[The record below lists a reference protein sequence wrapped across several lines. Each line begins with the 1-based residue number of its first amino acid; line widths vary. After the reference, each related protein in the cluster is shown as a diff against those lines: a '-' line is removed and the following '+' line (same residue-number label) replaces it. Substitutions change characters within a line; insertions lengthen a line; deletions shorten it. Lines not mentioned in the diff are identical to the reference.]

1 MNRYH
6 KMLIGIGIAFVIL
19 VGVIF
24 VLNFRSQPAAIGVTD
39 GKLAA
44 CPQSP
49 NCVSTQTDQPE
60 KKMEP
65 LKFAGSAEQAM
76 GEIKTILKSM
86 PRTRLVTQSENYLHF
101 EVRSLLMR
109 YVDDVEFLVD
119 PEKKQIDFRSASRIG
134 HSDLGVNRD
143 RMETIAHKFQESF

>member
-1 MNRYH
+1 MFV
-6 KMLIGIGIAFVIL
+6 GIGIAFVIL
-19 VGVIF
+19 IGVIL

-60 KKMEP
+60 KQMEP
-65 LKFAGSAEQAM
+65 LEFTGSTDQTREK
-76 GEIKTILKSM
+76 IKAILESM

-109 YVDDVEFLVD
+109 YVDDVEFLID

-134 HSDLGVNRD
+134 YSDLGVNRD
-143 RMETIAHKFQESF
+143 RMETITRKFQESLES

>member
-1 MNRYH
+1 
-6 KMLIGIGIAFVIL
+6 MLIGIGIAFVVLIGIIL
-19 VGVIF
+19 V
-24 VLNFRSQPAAIGVTD
+24 LNSRSQPAAIGITD

-60 KKMEP
+60 KQMEP
-65 LKFAGSAEQAM
+65 LGFTDSVDQTREK
-76 GEIKTILKSM
+76 IKAILESM
-86 PRTRLVTQSENYLHF
+86 PRTRLVAQSENYLHF

-109 YVDDVEFLVD
+109 YVDDVEFLIN

-134 HSDLGVNRD
+134 YSDLGVNRD
-143 RMETIAHKFQESF
+143 RMETITRKFQ